1 MLSPASPSWS
11 GSTSAAA
18 ASVVSE
24 IDAVVFHES
33 EQVKSQTSGSQ
44 MNKAQLTRSQ
54 LSFQVERLDE
64 ENDAKLLSD
73 MMESM
78 RKWRELKQEKS
89 KRKKDHK

>member
-1 MLSPASPSWS
+1 MS
-11 GSTSAAA
+11 G
-18 ASVVSE
+18 
-24 IDAVVFHES
+24 
-33 EQVKSQTSGSQ
+33 
-44 MNKAQLTRSQ
+44 AQLTRSQ
-54 LSFQVERLDE
+54 LSFQVEHLDE